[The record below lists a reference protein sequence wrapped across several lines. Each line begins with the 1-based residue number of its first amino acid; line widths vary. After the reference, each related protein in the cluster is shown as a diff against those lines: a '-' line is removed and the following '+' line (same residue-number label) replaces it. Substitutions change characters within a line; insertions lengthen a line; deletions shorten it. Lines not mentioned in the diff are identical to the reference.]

1 MRSGWARHGW
11 DLRPTAHKCRKTR
24 PRAGLRTERGGATGT
39 NACNICS
46 LLHLLVLLILST
58 SPALPPL
65 RRLWFVPCSHFWL
78 VDCRFAVVEEPEAT
92 IIAGLA
98 PQSRG
103 RSRGHGRRAAMASR
117 HRRERWRGG
126 GSAGGAAVD
135 ARDVWRKEDKERK
148 KTSAEYKS

>member
-1 MRSGWARHGW
+1 
-11 DLRPTAHKCRKTR
+11 
-24 PRAGLRTERGGATGT
+24 
-39 NACNICS
+39 
-46 LLHLLVLLILST
+46 
-58 SPALPPL
+58 
-65 RRLWFVPCSHFWL
+65 